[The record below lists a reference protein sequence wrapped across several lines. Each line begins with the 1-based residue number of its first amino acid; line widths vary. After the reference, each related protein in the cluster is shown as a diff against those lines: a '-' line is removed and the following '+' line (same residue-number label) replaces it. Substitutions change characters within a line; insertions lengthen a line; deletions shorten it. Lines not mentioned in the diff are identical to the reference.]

1 MAAVFLC
8 QRYLEMPVIALLLL
22 LLGEELSE
30 TSDLLWGCLPASS
43 HVVFSC
49 CHTCLVEV
57 SGILGPPLGVGCNH
71 GGNHPAK
78 NCKRSFGG
86 DGEVMGCI
94 PQVVCAR
101 CAFEWALQPFFVPLF
116 GSDNST
122 DFY

>member
-8 QRYLEMPVIALLLL
+8 LRYLEMPVIALLLL

-30 TSDLLWGCLPASS
+30 TSDLLWGCLLAPS

-57 SGILGPPLGVGCNH
+57 SGILVPFSVALMVAISQRKIAGR
-71 GGNHPAK
+71 
-78 NCKRSFGG
+78 RSFGD
-86 DGEVMGCI
+86 DGELEVMGCI

-101 CAFEWALQPFFVPLF
+101 CAFEWALRTSFWL
-116 GSDNST
+116 
-122 DFY
+122 